1 MGEFKGVGFFEV
13 LCGMFF
19 YWMVIKDGIISNY
32 QVVVLLIWNFGLC
45 NFNDDVGF
53 YEQSLVGIL
62 VVDLNKL
69 LEVVCII
76 YFFDLCMVC
85 VVYVVD
91 VDGNEVVLVKVL

>member
-1 MGEFKGVGFFEV
+1 M
-13 LCGMFF
+13 LF

-32 QVVVLLIWNFGLC
+32 QVVVLLIWNLGLC
-45 NFNDDVGF
+45 NFNDDVGL
-53 YEQSLVGIL
+53 YEQLLVGMLI
-62 VVDLNKL
+62 VDLVKL

-76 YFFDLCMVC
+76 YFFDFCMVC

>member
-45 NFNDDVGF
+45 NFNDDVGP
-53 YEQSLVGIL
+53 YEQLLVGIL